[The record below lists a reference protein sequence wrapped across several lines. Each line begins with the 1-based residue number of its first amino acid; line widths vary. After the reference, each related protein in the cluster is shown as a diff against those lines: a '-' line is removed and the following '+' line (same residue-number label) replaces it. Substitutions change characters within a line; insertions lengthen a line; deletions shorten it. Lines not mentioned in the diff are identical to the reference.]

1 MNSTGKYP
9 YLTFFHLGESMRLG
23 QADWVQREGFA
34 YLMSGTFDN
43 TPVAREAADTLER
56 DATGYWGTSIC
67 YYPIGPQSVIRW
79 NDIDVLVYDDGI
91 QEEVSIL
98 PAHLACSYLTRIP
111 TFSI

>member
-1 MNSTGKYP
+1 
-9 YLTFFHLGESMRLG
+9 MRLG
-23 QADWVQREGFA
+23 QADWVQREGYA

-43 TPVAREAADTLER
+43 TPVAREAADTLEN
-56 DATGYWGTSIC
+56 DTAGYWGTSIC
-67 YYPIGPQSVIRW
+67 YYPIGEQSVIRW
-79 NDIDVLVYDDGI
+79 NDIDVLVYNDGI